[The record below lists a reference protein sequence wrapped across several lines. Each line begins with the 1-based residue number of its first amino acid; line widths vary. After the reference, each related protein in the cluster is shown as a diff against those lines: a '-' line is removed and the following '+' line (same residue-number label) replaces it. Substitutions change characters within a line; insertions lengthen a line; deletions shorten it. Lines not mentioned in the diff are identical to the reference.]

1 MSGSGKALVTG
12 IAGFVGRHLAREL
25 SRRGLTVSG
34 SRHIHESARGVDA
47 DVVIPCD
54 ICEARAV
61 RELLDETRPDQVY
74 HLAAVTHVMRSY
86 DYIDLTW
93 RTNLMGTIN
102 LYEAALSL
110 NIRPRFLFVGTA
122 TEYGIV
128 TPEDLPLTEDGRLA
142 PVEPYAC
149 SKAAA
154 DLASHQY
161 ARGAGLDI
169 VRARSFNHTGPGQS
183 HEFVASDFA
192 RQIALIER
200 GSATPEINVGNLEA
214 RREFLDVRDVVRAY
228 AGLMEKGVPGEVY
241 HVAEGTLLSIRELLA
256 KLLAMS
262 TVKIDVKTDPSR
274 FRPVETPIFRGS
286 AKKLFDATGWKPR
299 IPLDQTLADL
309 LDYWRGE
316 GGA

>member
-1 MSGSGKALVTG
+1 MGGSLRALVTG

-25 SRRGLTVSG
+25 SRRGVTVSG
-34 SRHIHESARGVDA
+34 SRHIHESASGVEA
-47 DVVIPCD
+47 DLVIPCD

-61 RELLDETRPDQVY
+61 RELLAETKPDQVY

-93 RTNLMGTIN
+93 RTNVMGTIN

-110 NIRPRFLFVGTA
+110 GTRPKFLFVGTA
-122 TEYGIV
+122 TEYGVV
-128 TPEDLPLTEDGRLA
+128 TPDDLPLTEDRRLA

-154 DLASHQY
+154 DLASYQY
-161 ARGAGLDI
+161 AHGARLDI

-192 RQIALIER
+192 RQIAFIER
-200 GSATPEINVGNLEA
+200 GSAPPEINVGNLDA
-214 RREFLDVRDVVRAY
+214 QREFLDVRDVVRAY
-228 AGLMEKGVPGEVY
+228 AELMAKGLGGEVY
-241 HVAEGTLLSIRELLA
+241 HVAGGTLLSIRELLQ
-256 KLLAMS
+256 KLLDLS
-262 TVKIDVKTDPSR
+262 TVKIEVKTDPSR

-286 AKKLFDATGWKPR
+286 ATKLFDATGWEPR
-299 IPLDQTLADL
+299 IPFEQTLADL
-309 LDYWRGE
+309 LDYWRRE
-316 GGA
+316 ACA